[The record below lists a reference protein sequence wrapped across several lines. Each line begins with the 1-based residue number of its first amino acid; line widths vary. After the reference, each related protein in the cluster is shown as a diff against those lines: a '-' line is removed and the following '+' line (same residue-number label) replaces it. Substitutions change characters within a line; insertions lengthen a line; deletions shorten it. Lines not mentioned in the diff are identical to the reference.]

1 MHGIQMVHV
10 PPGATKA
17 ELRVPGTANKHF
29 TNWLGEYHFIQTKI
43 FKNSDYIQ
51 TKMPAYIE
59 RKDWV
64 IWEE

>member
-29 TNWLGEYHFIQTKI
+29 TN
-43 FKNSDYIQ
+43 
-51 TKMPAYIE
+51 
-59 RKDWV
+59 
-64 IWEE
+64 